1 MRKRVLFGSVYVPA
15 INAERTGDD
24 GDDDSDETDS
34 EDGDNESND
43 KDELRQELLHE
54 FSEVKDSDAE
64 EIEQLF
70 GDVIDEVRDEE
81 DKRKLP
87 GNKEDKDRF
96 MLFESN
102 HPALEIPENSDNGE
116 EPMSETEKA
125 HGESCSA

>member
-1 MRKRVLFGSVYVPA
+1 MRKRVLFGSVYVPLQ
-15 INAERTGDD
+15 NAERTGDD

-96 MLFESN
+96 MLFESRITRLLKSQKTVTMVRSLCQRRRR
-102 HPALEIPENSDNGE
+102 H
-116 EPMSETEKA
+116 TW
-125 HGESCSA
+125 

>member
-1 MRKRVLFGSVYVPA
+1 VYVPA

-87 GNKEDKDRF
+87 GIRRTRTG
-96 MLFESN
+96 LC
-102 HPALEIPENSDNGE
+102 
-116 EPMSETEKA
+116 
-125 HGESCSA
+125 CSSRITRLLKSQKTVTMVRSLCQRRRRHTW